1 MRVGFTLPALVAA
14 ICCLFAV
21 DARAAEG
28 DFSRAVA
35 AQAPGAKSRT
45 YVIAPGRAFDLV
57 GFRWRGSG
65 TPAIEVQ
72 SEGPRGWSDWVE
84 PRVAGIDGPDHD
96 SQVDPSAR
104 KSSEPVWT
112 GYARRIRVRLSGKG
126 FSGLRAHFMRIPKD
140 VGNIK
145 AAATGGVEPGTVQPG
160 GGKKSN
166 ADPPPIITRA
176 QWDPRNRCKPRT
188 KPGFG
193 EVIGTVVHHTES
205 TNSYSQGQAASV
217 VLGICRYHRYTRGW
231 NDVGYNLLI
240 DRFGR
245 VYEGRAGGVDKPVI
259 GAHAQG
265 YNGQTAGISLVGG
278 FMSAAPP
285 QAALDAL
292 KTTLRW
298 KLALAGVSRA
308 ERVPLISTGGGSNR
322 FKYGRLV
329 FARPVAGHRDLDFTD
344 CPGNNLYARLDGL
357 QDFLTGSPRTVTR
370 LSVRLRRVAQG
381 NGQAVQASGRLTAGG
396 VPSSG
401 RTVALEIYNAK
412 GWQQIA
418 ETTTD
423 PSGIWRITVAPKGRY
438 YMRGRYSGNNE
449 LRAVR
454 SRWYYSPKIRR
465 ATAG

>member
-1 MRVGFTLPALVAA
+1 MRIGILLPALIAA
-14 ICCLFAV
+14 LFATF
-21 DARAAEG
+21 AAESRAG
-28 DFSRAVA
+28 GTDFSRAVA
-35 AQAPGAKSRT
+35 AQASGAKTVT

-65 TPAIEVQ
+65 TPRIEVQ
-72 SEGPRGWSDWVE
+72 SEGPRGWSEWVE
-84 PRVAGIDGPDHD
+84 PQVAGIDGPDRE
-96 SQVDPSAR
+96 SAVDRHAR

-112 GYARRIRVRLSGKG
+112 GYSRRIRVRVSGRR
-126 FSGLRAHFMRIPKD
+126 FSGLRAQFMRIKTDPTSAG
-140 VGNIK
+140 V
-145 AAATGGVEPGTVQPG
+145 AATGGVEPGTVQPG
-160 GGKKSN
+160 GGKKAN

-231 NDVGYNLLI
+231 DDVGYNLLI

-278 FMSAAPP
+278 FMSTAPP
-285 QAALDAL
+285 QAALNAL

-298 KLALAGVSRA
+298 KLSLAGVSRA
-308 ERVPLISTGGGSNR
+308 ERVPMISTGGGSNR

-329 FARPVAGHRDLDFTD
+329 FVRPVAGHRDLDFTD

-357 QDFLTGSPRTVTR
+357 QDFLTGSRRTVTR
-370 LSVRLRRVAQG
+370 LSARLKRVAQG
-381 NGQAVQASGRLTAGG
+381 NGQAVLASGRLTAGG

-401 RTVALEIYNAK
+401 RTVALEVYNAK

-438 YMRGRYSGNNE
+438 YMRGRYSGNDQ

-454 SRWYYSPKIRR
+454 SRWYYSPRIRR